1 MYKGKHSKIAGTSK
15 FWLITIILLIVIVFI
30 IAFAIAQPW
39 KSMQSE
45 ETPAVSEDASEETIV
60 DFEQNTFFQDL
71 SCSGTITDIDGSI
84 CFVSDHMYSVEI
96 DGTIYE
102 DVNFFRLNDS
112 NYQKWAE
119 QSVIIRASTV
129 AYSGNEFTLDLQY
142 LVGDDVCVSTPFS
155 EYHFPSEWAD
165 RLIVAYSYS
174 DLFYKVDFYADM
186 HEAQEYLFSIV
197 MGEAEGMPIGK
208 LTDSMDGVTMVYL
221 MEREDD
227 FSAYSQADQTYL
239 YSMME
244 GINYLLDKLYE
255 NPQFSDEF

>member
-1 MYKGKHSKIAGTSK
+1 MNNEKHSKIAGSSK
-15 FWLITIILLIVIVFI
+15 FWLIAIVLLIV

-39 KSMQSE
+39 KAMQSE
-45 ETPAVSEDASEETIV
+45 KTPAVSEDVSGETFA
-60 DFEQNTFFQDL
+60 DFEKNTFLQDL

-84 CFVSDHMYSVEI
+84 CFVSDHMYSVAI

-102 DVNFFRLNDS
+102 DVNIFRLNDS

-129 AYSGNEFTLDLQY
+129 AYSGNGFTLDLQY
-142 LVGDDVCVSTPFS
+142 LVSDDVCVNTPFS
-155 EYHFPSEWAD
+155 EFHFPAEWAD
-165 RLIVAYSYS
+165 RLIVDHSYS
-174 DLFYKVDFYADM
+174 DAFYKVDFYADM
-186 HEAQEYLFSIV
+186 DEAQEYLFSIV

-239 YSMME
+239 HSMME
-244 GINYLLDKLYE
+244 GINYLMDKLYE
-255 NPQFSDEF
+255 NPEFSDEF